1 MKQTTFLLLAALA
14 LAIFLQ
20 TSYTQNT
27 NQAER
32 FLPNYMTDWEKSQL
46 DYLRKH
52 PEPVHVMDP
61 NPPSGPVRTMAEW
74 EELQALQITW
84 TAQLPILRQIVD
96 YAQEECI
103 VYIICS
109 DSNSVKTYLTSGN
122 VPLTNLR
129 FLVTSFNSIW
139 CRDYG
144 PWTVYSGTV
153 DTLRIIDWI
162 YNRPSRPQDN
172 ASPVFVANY
181 MGVPIHQT
189 LNSPN
194 DLVNTGGNFMVD
206 GHGTA
211 FASKLILSE
220 NQSGNPYGVSPK
232 NEAQIDGIMNSYMG
246 INRYIKM
253 ETLPYDQIHHIDM
266 HIKLLDEETLLVGQ
280 YPAGIADG
288 PQIELNLQYVL
299 ANFRTCFNKPY
310 KVVRI
315 PMPPGPN
322 GQYPNNGGDY
332 RTYTNS
338 VFVNKTVIVPTY
350 AQQYDTTALRIYREA
365 LPGYKVVG
373 IDCNAIIPSLGA
385 IHCITK
391 EIGVSDPVFISHSGI
406 RDTNN
411 AGNTTEVKA
420 YIKSKSGIQSA
431 KVFWTL
437 DTASGFTQVNM
448 TNVGDTFRA
457 NIPSQVPGSKIYYYI
472 SASSLSGRTVTK
484 PLPAP
489 SGNFRFTVTGT
500 IGVAPVN
507 NGVPNRFAL
516 FQNYPNPF
524 NPVTRIK
531 FDIAKSSNVSM
542 KIFDASGREVLK
554 VTDAFMNAGSY
565 SFDWNAVKF
574 ASGIYFYKLTAGD
587 FTEVKKMILIK

>member
-1 MKQTTFLLLAALA
+1 MKYTTSFFIFLLSIALLPFSTFA
-14 LAIFLQ
+14 Q
-20 TSYTQNT
+20 DKDNT
-27 NQAER
+27 
-32 FLPNYMTDWEKSQL
+32 FLPNYMTEWEKSQL
-46 DYLRKH
+46 EYLRKN
-52 PEPVHVMDP
+52 PNPQQVMDP
-61 NPPSGPVRTMAEW
+61 NPPPGPVRTMAEW

-84 TAQLPILRQIVD
+84 TSQLPILRQIVD
-96 YAQEECI
+96 YAQEECL
-103 VYIICS
+103 VYIICN
-109 DSNSVKTYLTSGN
+109 DSNSVKTYLTSGG
-122 VPLTNLR
+122 VPLVNLR
-129 FLVTSFNSIW
+129 FLITSFNSIW

-172 ASPVFVANY
+172 ATPVFISNY

-211 FASKLILSE
+211 FASKLILTE
-220 NQSGNPYGVSPK
+220 NQTGNPYGVSPK
-232 NEAQIDGIMNSYMG
+232 TEAQINGIMSSYMG

-280 YPAGIADG
+280 YPAGVADG

-406 RDTNN
+406 RDTSN
-411 AGNTTEVKA
+411 AGNPTEVKA
-420 YIKSKSGIQSA
+420 YIKSRSGIQSA
-431 KVFWTL
+431 KMFWTI
-437 DTASGFTQVNM
+437 DTTSGFTQVNM

-457 NIPSQVPGSKIYYYI
+457 NIPPQVQGSKIYYYI
-472 SASSLSGRTVTK
+472 TAASVSGRTVSK

-489 SGNFRFTVTGT
+489 SANFRFTVSSP
-500 IGVAPVN
+500 IGVTPIGSNAPIK
-507 NGVPNRFAL
+507 FAL
-516 FQNYPNPF
+516 MQNYPNPF
-524 NPVTRIK
+524 NPSTRIR
-531 FDIAKSSNVSM
+531 FDIAKSSNVTL
-542 KIFDASGREVLK
+542 KIYDASGKEVLK

-565 SFDWNAVKF
+565 SFEWNASRF
-574 ASGIYFYKLTAGD
+574 ASGIYFYKLTAGG
-587 FTEVKKMILIK
+587 FTDVKKMILIK